1 MALTDYKAA
10 FDNSYQE
17 IFQKTLVAK
26 EIMNTRFESILTY
39 GGSVTRVAMDLSAV
53 IVRSVTRGS
62 ASTIDAVT
70 DTSEALNINLEKEV
84 AFHISDGEVTQT
96 GPLKAMQFAGKEL
109 ARKLAIDLDG
119 RCFGEVVNALYSFD
133 NGDLT
138 TGTSTGTPITLSSTT
153 VPQMTTRLG
162 AKLRNKN
169 NQEVMT
175 NMALVVD
182 SYAASDIS
190 QFIISKNIDL
200 AGAVF
205 KNGYAGDVTSAQMYI
220 SENLTGTAVL
230 TTATNPTANDTFTIQ
245 DVTFTFKA
253 TPSVAGEIDIGA
265 DADATRVLIA
275 AAINNTNAYAAGAG
289 SATAYFEVSAANRLL
304 LAGIVATDSP
314 SANTTTIVGT
324 GTGRLTVSKT
334 LTAGGDTWSLNYIN
348 AYYGKK
354 GAIDLVIQDS
364 KEVDVRPTADRR
376 GNNVFSSYLAG
387 LKTFADGAKR
397 FLNVKI
403 LVV

>member
-26 EIMNTRFESILTY
+26 DIMNTRFEAMLTY

-53 IVRSVTRGS
+53 LVRSVTRGS

-70 DTSEALNINLEKEV
+70 DTAESLTVNLEKEV
-84 AFHISDGEVTQT
+84 AFHISDGEITQT

-119 RCFGEVVNALYSFD
+119 RCFAEVLNASYTFD

-138 TGTSTGTPITLSSTT
+138 TGTASGTPITLSSTT

-162 AKLRNKN
+162 AKLRNRN
-169 NQEVMT
+169 NQEVMS

-182 SYAASDIS
+182 AYAASDIS

-200 AGAVF
+200 AGSVF
-205 KNGYAGDVTSAQMYI
+205 KNGYAGDVSTAQMYI
-220 SENLTGTAVL
+220 SENLSSTSVL
-230 TTATNPTANDTFTIQ
+230 SIATTPTDGDTVTIAG
-245 DVTFTFKA
+245 VTFTFKTTLGSTA
-253 TPSVAGEIDIGA
+253 GNVAI
-265 DADATRVLIA
+265 
-275 AAINNTNAYAAGAG
+275 AG
-289 SATAYFEVSAANRLL
+289 SADAARLNLSELINDPDVTDAGQVALSAANQVIMN
-304 LAGIVATDSP
+304 AYVSTDSA
-314 SANTTTIVGT
+314 SANTLTIVGT
-324 GTGRLTVSKT
+324 GTGRTLVSET
-334 LTAGGDTWSLNYIN
+334 LTDATDAFTLNFLN
-348 AYYGKK
+348 CYYGKK

-364 KEVDVRPTADRR
+364 KEVDIRPTSDRR

-387 LKTFADGAKR
+387 LKTFADGAKK
-397 FLNVKI
+397 FLNVKV
-403 LVV
+403 LVA

>member
-1 MALTDYKAA
+1 MALTDYKVA

-26 EIMNTRFESILTY
+26 DIMNYRLEPMLTY
-39 GGSVTRVAMDLSAV
+39 GGSVTRVAMDLSNV
-53 IVRSVTRGS
+53 LVRSTVRGS
-62 ASTIDAVT
+62 ASTIDSIT
-70 DTSEALNINLEKEV
+70 DTAETLTVNLEKEV

-119 RCFGEVVNALYSFD
+119 RCFAEVVNASYTFD

-138 TGTSTGTPITLSSTT
+138 TGTASGTPITLSSTT

-162 AKLRNKN
+162 AKLRFRN

-205 KNGYAGDVTSAQMYI
+205 KNGYVGDVSTAQMYI
-220 SENLTGTAVL
+220 SENLTSTSVL
-230 TTATNPTANDTFTIQ
+230 SIATTPTDGDTVTIAG
-245 DVTFTFKA
+245 VTFTFKTTLGSTA
-253 TPSVAGEIDIGA
+253 GNVAI
-265 DADATRVLIA
+265 
-275 AAINNTNAYAAGAG
+275 AG
-289 SATAYFEVSAANRLL
+289 SADAARLNLSELINSPSTTDAGQVALSAANQ
-304 LAGIVATDSP
+304 IIMSKYVAVDDAA
-314 SANTTTIVGT
+314 ANTMTVTGT
-324 GTGRLTVSKT
+324 GTGRTLVSET
-334 LTAGGDTWSLNYIN
+334 LTDATDTWTKNYIH

-354 GAIDLVIQDS
+354 GAIDLVVQDQ

-387 LKTFADGAKR
+387 VKTFADGAKK
-397 FLNVKI
+397 FLDVWI
-403 LVV
+403 LVA

>member
-1 MALTDYKAA
+1 MALTDYKVA

-26 EIMNTRFESILTY
+26 DIMNYRLEPMLTY
-39 GGSVTRVAMDLSAV
+39 GGSVTRVAMDLSNV
-53 IVRSVTRGS
+53 LVRSTVRGS
-62 ASTIDAVT
+62 ASTIDSIT
-70 DTSEALNINLEKEV
+70 DTAETLTVNLEKEV

-119 RCFGEVVNALYSFD
+119 RCFAEVVNASYTFD

-138 TGTSTGTPITLSSTT
+138 TGTASGTPITLSSTT

-162 AKLRNKN
+162 AKLRFRN

-205 KNGYAGDVTSAQMYI
+205 KNGYVGDVSTAQMYI
-220 SENLTGTAVL
+220 SENLTSTSVL
-230 TTATNPTANDTFTIQ
+230 SIATTPTDGDTVTIAG
-245 DVTFTFKA
+245 VTFTFKTTLGSTA
-253 TPSVAGEIDIGA
+253 GNVAI
-265 DADATRVLIA
+265 
-275 AAINNTNAYAAGAG
+275 AG
-289 SATAYFEVSAANRLL
+289 SADAARLNLSELINSPSTTDAGQVALSAANQ
-304 LAGIVATDSP
+304 IIMSKYVAVDDAA
-314 SANTTTIVGT
+314 ANTMTVTGT
-324 GTGRLTVSKT
+324 GTGRTLVSET
-334 LTAGGDTWSLNYIN
+334 LTDATDAWTKNYIH

-354 GAIDLVIQDS
+354 GAIDLVVQDQ

-387 LKTFADGAKR
+387 VKTFADGAKK
-397 FLNVKI
+397 FLDVWI
-403 LVV
+403 LVA

>member
-1 MALTDYKAA
+1 M
-10 FDNSYQE
+10 YQE

-26 EIMNTRFESILTY
+26 DIMNMRLEPMLTY
-39 GGSVTRVAMDLSAV
+39 GGSVTRVALDLSSA
-53 IVRSVTRGS
+53 IVRTVTRGS
-62 ASTIDAVT
+62 ASTIDSIT
-70 DTSEALNINLEKEV
+70 DSAESLTINLEKEI
-84 AFHISDGEVTQT
+84 AFHLSDGEVTQT

-119 RCFGEVVNALYSFD
+119 RCFAEVLNASYTFD

-138 TGTSTGTPITLSSTT
+138 TGSSSGTPITLNSTT

-162 AKLRNKN
+162 AKLRFRN

-205 KNGYAGDVTSAQMYI
+205 KNGYVGDVSTAQMYI
-220 SENLTGTAVL
+220 SENLTSTSVL
-230 TTATNPTANDTFTIQ
+230 SIATQPTDGDTVTIAG
-245 DVTFTFKA
+245 VTFTFKTTLGVTA
-253 TPSVAGEIDIGA
+253 GNVAI
-265 DADATRVLIA
+265 
-275 AAINNTNAYAAGAG
+275 AG
-289 SATAYFEVSAANRLL
+289 SADAARLNLSELINAPGTTDAGQVALSAADQLIM
-304 LAGIVATDSP
+304 AKYVATDSA
-314 SANTTTIVGT
+314 SANTMTVVGT
-324 GTGRLTVSKT
+324 GTGRTLVSET
-334 LTAGGDTWSLNYIN
+334 LTDVTDAWTLNYLN
-348 AYYGKK
+348 CYYGKK
-354 GAIDLVIQDS
+354 GAIDLVVQDM

-376 GNNVFSSYLAG
+376 GNNIFSSYLAG
-387 LKTFADGAKR
+387 IKTFADGAKK

-403 LVV
+403 LVA

>member
-1 MALTDYKAA
+1 M
-10 FDNSYQE
+10 YQE

-26 EIMNTRFESILTY
+26 DIMNMRLEPMLTY
-39 GGSVTRVAMDLSAV
+39 GGSVTRVALDLSSA
-53 IVRSVTRGS
+53 IVRTVTRGS
-62 ASTIDAVT
+62 ASTIDSIT
-70 DTSEALNINLEKEV
+70 DSAESLTINLEKEI
-84 AFHISDGEVTQT
+84 AFHLSDGEVTQT

-119 RCFGEVVNALYSFD
+119 RCFAEVLNASYTFD

-138 TGTSTGTPITLSSTT
+138 TGSSSGTPITLNSTT

-162 AKLRNKN
+162 AKLRFRN

-205 KNGYAGDVTSAQMYI
+205 KNGYVGDVSTAQMYI
-220 SENLTGTAVL
+220 SENLTSTSVL
-230 TTATNPTANDTFTIQ
+230 SIATQPTDGDTVTIAG
-245 DVTFTFKA
+245 VTFTFKTTLGVTA
-253 TPSVAGEIDIGA
+253 GNVAI
-265 DADATRVLIA
+265 
-275 AAINNTNAYAAGAG
+275 AG
-289 SATAYFEVSAANRLL
+289 SADAARLNLTELINAPGTTDAGQVALSAADQLIM
-304 LAGIVATDSP
+304 AKYVATDSA
-314 SANTTTIVGT
+314 SANTMTVVGT
-324 GTGRLTVSKT
+324 GTGRTLVSET
-334 LTAGGDTWSLNYIN
+334 LTDVTDAWTLNYLN
-348 AYYGKK
+348 CYYGKK
-354 GAIDLVIQDS
+354 GAIDLVVQDM

-376 GNNVFSSYLAG
+376 GNNIFSSYLAG
-387 LKTFADGAKR
+387 IKTFADGAKK

-403 LVV
+403 LVA

>member
-1 MALTDYKAA
+1 MALTDYKVA

-26 EIMNTRFESILTY
+26 DIMNMRLEPMLTY
-39 GGSVTRVAMDLSAV
+39 GGSVTRVALDLSSA
-53 IVRSVTRGS
+53 IVRTVTRGS
-62 ASTIDAVT
+62 ASTIDSIT
-70 DTSEALNINLEKEV
+70 DSAESLTINLEKEI
-84 AFHISDGEVTQT
+84 AFHLSDGEVTQT

-119 RCFGEVVNALYSFD
+119 RCFAEVLNASYTFD

-138 TGTSTGTPITLSSTT
+138 TGSSSGTPITLNSTT

-162 AKLRNKN
+162 AKLRFRN

-205 KNGYAGDVTSAQMYI
+205 KNGYVGDVSTAQMYI
-220 SENLTGTAVL
+220 SENLTSTSVL
-230 TTATNPTANDTFTIQ
+230 SIATQPTDGDTVTIAG
-245 DVTFTFKA
+245 VTFTFKTTLGGTA
-253 TPSVAGEIDIGA
+253 GNVAI
-265 DADATRVLIA
+265 
-275 AAINNTNAYAAGAG
+275 AG
-289 SATAYFEVSAANRLL
+289 SADAARLNLSELINDPGTTDAGQVALSAADQLIM
-304 LAGIVATDSP
+304 AKYVATDSA
-314 SANTTTIVGT
+314 SANTMTVVGT
-324 GTGRLTVSKT
+324 GTGRTLVSET
-334 LTAGGDTWSLNYIN
+334 LTDVTDAWTLNYLN
-348 AYYGKK
+348 CYYGKK
-354 GAIDLVIQDS
+354 GAIDLVVQDM

-376 GNNVFSSYLAG
+376 GNNIFSSYLAG
-387 LKTFADGAKR
+387 IKTFADGAKK

-403 LVV
+403 LVA

>member
-1 MALTDYKAA
+1 MALTDYKVA

-26 EIMNTRFESILTY
+26 DIMNMRMEPVLTY
-39 GGSVTRVAMDLSAV
+39 GGSVTRVALDLSAV
-53 IVRSVTRGS
+53 LVRSTVRGN
-62 ASTIDAVT
+62 ASTIDAIT
-70 DTSEALNINLEKEV
+70 DTAETLTVNLEKET
-84 AFHISDGEVTQT
+84 AFYLSDGEVTQT
-96 GPLKAMQFAGKEL
+96 GPLKAMEFAGKNV

-119 RCFGEVVNALYSFD
+119 RCFAEILNASFSFD

-138 TGTSTGTPITLSSTT
+138 TGVSSGTAITLSSTT

-205 KNGYAGDVTSAQMYI
+205 KNGYAGDVSTAQMYI
-220 SENLTGTAVL
+220 SENLPSTSVL
-230 TTATNPTANDTFTIQ
+230 SIATTPTDGDTVTIGG
-245 DVTFTFKA
+245 VVFTFKTTLGSTA
-253 TPSVAGEIDIGA
+253 GNVAI
-265 DADATRVLIA
+265 
-275 AAINNTNAYAAGAG
+275 AG
-289 SATAYFEVSAANRLL
+289 SADAARLNLSELINAPGTTDAGQVALSAANQIIM
-304 LAGIVATDSP
+304 AQYVAVDVAAADTMTV
-314 SANTTTIVGT
+314 NGT
-324 GTGRLTVSKT
+324 GTGRTLVSET
-334 LTAGGDTWSLNYIN
+334 LTDATDTWTRNFIN

-354 GAIDLVIQDS
+354 GAIDLVVQDQ
-364 KEVDVRPTADRR
+364 KEVDIRQTSDRR
-376 GNNVFSSYLAG
+376 GNNIFSSYLAG
-387 LKTFADGAKR
+387 IKTFADGAKK

-403 LVV
+403 LVA

>member
-26 EIMNTRFESILTY
+26 DIMNFRLEPMLTY
-39 GGSVTRVAMDLSAV
+39 GGSVTRVAMDLSNV
-53 IVRSVTRGS
+53 LVRTTVRGS
-62 ASTIDAVT
+62 ASTIDSIT
-70 DTSEALNINLEKEV
+70 DTAESLTINLEKEV

-119 RCFGEVVNALYSFD
+119 RCFAEVVNASYSFD
-133 NGDLT
+133 SGDLT
-138 TGTSTGTPITLSSTT
+138 TGTSSGTAITLNSTT

-169 NQEVMT
+169 NQDVMT

-205 KNGYAGDVTSAQMYI
+205 KNGYVGDVSTAQMYI
-220 SENLTGTAVL
+220 SENLTSTSVL
-230 TTATNPTANDTFTIQ
+230 SLATNVTANDTITYNG
-245 DVTFTFKA
+245 VTWTAKA
-253 TPSVAGEIDIGA
+253 VPAVAGEFDIGA
-265 DADATRVLIA
+265 DADATRVILA
-275 AAINNTNAYAAGAG
+275 NAFNG
-289 SATAYFEVSAANRLL
+289 SATGQNSATGYFEVSAANRLL
-304 LAGIVATDSP
+304 LDGVVATDSP
-314 SANTTTIVGT
+314 SANTLTIVRT
-324 GTGRLTVSKT
+324 GGGRVVVSET
-334 LTAGGDTWSLNYIN
+334 LTDATDTWSSNYLNC
-348 AYYGKK
+348 YYGKK
-354 GAIDLVIQDS
+354 GAIDLVVQDT

-387 LKTFADGAKR
+387 VKTFADGAKK

-403 LVV
+403 AVV